1 MDRRHYLSLSSV
13 ALAGLSGCTGD
24 PSGII
29 SDNDSVSPN
38 TDSNTTVDSDESNY
52 SDSSDDSTNESTDED
67 GQSSVEEVIDLP
79 VIEDMSVR
87 SDESWLYLSRAYKTP
102 NYADEFTMLEQ
113 WTIESDDITIEEEN
127 ENDIEPETESDVV
140 LVGLSILSLNR
151 WGNNIQ
157 TGDYDVTLVLEAPNG
172 DTSEPASES
181 ISITEQASQ

>member
-1 MDRRHYLSLSSV
+1 MDRRHYIALSSV
-13 ALAGLSGCTGD
+13 ALAGCTGD

-29 SDNDSVSPN
+29 SDDDSVSPD
-38 TDSNTTVDSDESNY
+38 TDSNTSADSEASNQ

-67 GQSSVEEVIDLP
+67 GQSPVEEVIERP
-79 VIEDMSVR
+79 VIEDMSLS

-102 NYADEFTMLEQ
+102 NYDDEFTMLEQ

-151 WGNNIQ
+151 WDNNIQ
-157 TGDYDVTLVLEAPNG
+157 TSDYDVTLVLEAPNG
-172 DTSEPASES
+172 DTSEPVSES
-181 ISITEQASQ
+181 ISITEQASQSY

>member
-1 MDRRHYLSLSSV
+1 MNRRHYLALSSV
-13 ALAGLSGCTGD
+13 AFAGLSGCTGD
-24 PSGII
+24 PSGIV
-29 SDNDSVSPN
+29 SDDNSESPN
-38 TDSNTTVDSDESNY
+38 TDSNTTADPDESSQ
-52 SDSSDDSTNESTDED
+52 SDSADESTNESTNKDD
-67 GQSSVEEVIDLP
+67 QSSVEEAIERP

-87 SDESWLYLSRAYKTP
+87 SDENWLYLSRAYKTP
-102 NYADEFTMLEQ
+102 NYDDEFTMLEH

-172 DTSEPASES
+172 DTSEPVSES
-181 ISITEQASQ
+181 ISITEQASR